1 MGNPELHRI
10 QVENTGKPTSN
21 WKLQNYDRYGF
32 VFGCFLSNVSVYAF
46 GEAEFRF
53 NWIRRSCVLNFP
65 QCTRIQKWPL
75 HLCYVCVTQI
85 PLLQEEPFLF
95 PRKFCI
101 KMKLKVFEIITTASL
116 KRVVWDI
123 KIFPCVH
130 QNTPWRHWLKHMLSP
145 LQTIFVERNV

>member
-32 VFGCFLSNVSVYAF
+32 VFGCFLSSVSVYAF

-65 QCTRIQKWPL
+65 QCTR
-75 HLCYVCVTQI
+75 
-85 PLLQEEPFLF
+85 LQEEPFLF

-116 KRVVWDI
+116 KRVV

-145 LQTIFVERNV
+145 LP